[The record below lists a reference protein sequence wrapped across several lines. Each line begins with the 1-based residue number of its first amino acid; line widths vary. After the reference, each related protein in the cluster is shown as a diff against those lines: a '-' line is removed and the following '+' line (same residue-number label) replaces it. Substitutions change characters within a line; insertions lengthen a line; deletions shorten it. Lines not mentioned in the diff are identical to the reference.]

1 MTELFSRRWRLQV
14 GSVLI
19 DATGEDEQPLDVE
32 FEVEKST
39 AREPNAVSISVYN
52 LNRSHRDQLK
62 NADRVGVILEAGYA
76 DGELTT
82 IFNGDLRDVESAPD
96 GLDVVTK
103 LEGEDGGNAYREARL
118 QRSFS
123 AGTPVLTVLR
133 AAVEAMGI
141 GEGNLREL
149 SGLTLE
155 GAGNTYP
162 EGAVLSGPA
171 REEVDGILRSC
182 GYQWSIQD
190 GNFQLQRR
198 GQPIRETATVL
209 SPETGLLGSPSRS
222 KPERGRPRVTN
233 AQCLLIPGLYPGRVI
248 LLRSRGIEGQFMA
261 RKVKFV
267 GSTFATEWGAEL
279 ELVEY

>member
-1 MTELFSRRWRLQV
+1 MTELFSRQWRLQV

-19 DATGEDEQPLDVE
+19 DATGDEQPLDIE

-39 AREPNAVSISVYN
+39 AREPNTVSISVYN
-52 LNRSHRDQLK
+52 LNSSHRDQLK
-62 NADRVGVILEAGYA
+62 DANRVGVILEAGYRG
-76 DGELTT
+76 GELTT
-82 IFNGDLRDVESAPD
+82 IFSGDLRDVESSWD

-103 LEGEDGGNAYREARL
+103 LEGEDGGNSYREARL
-118 QRSFS
+118 QRSFA

-149 SGLTLE
+149 SELAIEDTGS
-155 GAGNTYP
+155 TYP
-162 EGAVLSGPA
+162 EGTVLSGPA
-171 REEVDGILRSC
+171 RRAVDRLVRSC

-190 GNFQLQRR
+190 GNFQIRQRGRPVR
-198 GQPIRETATVL
+198 GTATVL

-233 AQCLLIPGLYPGRVI
+233 AQCLLVPGLYPGRVI
-248 LLRSRGIEGQFMA
+248 LLRSREIEGQFMA
-261 RKVKFV
+261 RKVKFS
-267 GSTFATEWGAEL
+267 GSTFASEWGAEL